1 MPRTPRTRQ
10 PKPPPTSSAV
20 SGVTS
25 SVRERL
31 LIMDSKQAVNHAFW
45 ADDSAVARQVPG
57 TLAYEGFRLR
67 VRPLPIADYQVL
79 LTGTDPLNAEPR
91 DWLYIESKTWPDL
104 HASVRDT
111 GAERA
116 DTRIRHQLRG
126 LQDLQDRGHQVAVLL
141 VGQLTL
147 AGGRTPAGKRETGIY
162 VDVSGRRQKKSWSYH
177 ELEVTRQAIEHLG
190 VMTAIAPN
198 EDQTPHTLWLLSQL
212 CQRTEHFPAKGL
224 ARLASVSPGLGQLA
238 TIFTAIDG
246 IGPAI
251 ALSIAEHSHHFPGFM
266 QLTQKELEGIPLVGK
281 VHAARLYRAFHS
293 ERDVSVSAD
302 VADFDPET

>member
-1 MPRTPRTRQ
+1 M
-10 PKPPPTSSAV
+10 PPTSS
-20 SGVTS
+20 SKPPRRVT
-25 SVRERL
+25 VLTRERL

-67 VRPLPIADYQVL
+67 VRPLEIADYQIL
-79 LTGTDPLNAEPR
+79 LSGTNPLTAEPR
-91 DWLYIESKTWPDL
+91 DWLYVESKTWPDL

-116 DTRIRHQLRG
+116 DTRIRHQLEG
-126 LQDLQDRGHQVAVLL
+126 LQRLQDQGHQVAVLL
-141 VGQLTL
+141 VGQVTL
-147 AGGRTPAGKRETGIY
+147 AGGRTPAGKRETGVY
-162 VDVSGRRQKKSWSYH
+162 VDVNGRRQKKSWSYH

-198 EDQTPHTLWLLSQL
+198 EDQTPHTLWLLSEL
-212 CQRTEHFPAKGL
+212 CHRTEHFPAKGL

-238 TIFTAIDG
+238 TIFTAVEG

-251 ALSIAEHSHHFPGFM
+251 ALSLAEHAHHFPGFM
-266 QLTQKELEGIPLVGK
+266 QLTQKELEKVPLVGK

-293 ERDVSVSAD
+293 ERDVSVSVSAD
-302 VADFDPET
+302 VGDFDPEV